1 VTGPAPLELRTTS
14 AEETRSLAAALAP
27 LCTAG
32 DVLLL
37 AGDLG
42 AGKTTFAQGF
52 GAALGITEVMT
63 SPTFTLVRR
72 YELAPPAG
80 AGASGASAGSGRPGG
95 PGSPGRPVDT
105 LLHADMYRLDHLH
118 EIVDLGLGELVED
131 GGVALVEW
139 GEAAEPVLGE
149 ESLSVRLEPADD
161 DDGHRM
167 ITLRTDGKRWTGR
180 WEALQSAVA
189 RWQVGG

>member
-1 VTGPAPLELRTTS
+1 M
-14 AEETRSLAAALAP
+14 AP

-72 YELAPPAG
+72 YELGPGPTAG
-80 AGASGASAGSGRPGG
+80 QAGGPGRQAGPVGPGG
-95 PGSPGRPVDT
+95 PIDI
-105 LLHADMYRLDHLH
+105 LLHADMYRLDHLS

-139 GEAAEPVLGE
+139 GEAAEPVLGDG
-149 ESLSVRLEPADD
+149 SLGITLEPADD
-161 DDGHRM
+161 DGHRL
-167 ITLRTDGKRWTGR
+167 ITIRTAGERWTGR
-180 WEALQSAVA
+180 WDRLASAVA
-189 RWQVGG
+189 RWRVEP

>member
-1 VTGPAPLELRTTS
+1 VTGVAPLRLRTTS
-14 AEETRSLAAALAP
+14 ADETRSLAAALAL

-72 YELAPPAG
+72 YELGPRRTAGQAGGPGRPAG
-80 AGASGASAGSGRPGG
+80 PVGPGG
-95 PGSPGRPVDT
+95 PIDI
-105 LLHADMYRLDHLH
+105 LLHADMYRLDHLS

-139 GEAAEPVLGE
+139 GEAAEPVLGDG
-149 ESLSVRLEPADD
+149 SLSITLEPAGA
-161 DDGHRM
+161 DDGHRL
-167 ITLRTDGKRWTGR
+167 ITIRTDGERWTGR
-180 WEALQSAVA
+180 WDGLGSAVA
-189 RWQVGG
+189 RWRVEP